1 MIDGETK
8 VLGIFGYPVS
18 HSLSPIMHNLA
29 FKETGLNFVY
39 VPFPVKPSDL
49 EGATQA
55 LRTLGILGINVTI
68 PHKEKIIPYLDDI
81 SPEAKII
88 GAVNTVVNREGR
100 LIGYNTDGEG
110 FVQSLR
116 AKGISLDQKEILVLG
131 AGGAALAICVS
142 LVKEKIKRLVLI
154 NRTYSKAI
162 KLADRLKGI
171 APRVNIEV
179 FEYSERNTF
188 PGHNRINLLINAT
201 SLGMHDEDPAPI
213 NLQNFPSSVY
223 VYDIVY
229 HRKTKLLEEAEKR
242 GMMHQGGLD
251 MLVFQGALA
260 FEIWTGKKAPLY
272 KMKKVAEESLRRK
285 T

>member
-1 MIDGETK
+1 MINGQTK
-8 VLGIFGYPVS
+8 VLGIFGCPVS
-18 HSLSPIMHNLA
+18 HSISPVMHNLV

-39 VPFPVKPSDL
+39 VPFLVKPSDL
-49 EGATQA
+49 QAAIQA
-55 LRTLGILGINVTI
+55 LKALGILGINVTI
-68 PHKEKIIPYLDDI
+68 PHKEKIISYLDDI

-116 AKGISLDQKEILVLG
+116 SRGISLLQKEILILG
-131 AGGAALAICVS
+131 AGGASVAICVS

-154 NRTYSKAI
+154 NRTYSRALR
-162 KLADRLKGI
+162 LADRLKKVT
-171 APRVNIEV
+171 PQVNIEV
-179 FEYSERNTF
+179 FEYGERNTF
-188 PGHNRINLLINAT
+188 PGHDKIDLLINAT
-201 SLGMHDEDPAPI
+201 SLGMHDGDPPPV

-223 VYDIVY
+223 VYDIIY

-260 FEIWTGKKAPLY
+260 FEIWTGKKAPLD
-272 KMKKVAEESLRRK
+272 KMKKVAEDNLRGRI
-285 T
+285 